1 MEVSHRA
8 IVPKCA
14 ARHAVCAIDFA
25 SSTNPKAAP
34 FVIGSRMNHATADD
48 ATLVAAAK
56 DGDLDAFEALVRRH
70 TRMVYAHAFRV
81 FGERTAA
88 EDAVQEVFVKVYRSL
103 AGFDERSRFT
113 TWLYRV
119 VRNTCLDMVR
129 AGKRRPIP
137 IDPIDVSASEPGDL
151 ADQVALSTS
160 LELAL
165 RGLAPEDRDAL
176 SAVSLYGLS
185 YVEAGEVLGVP
196 VGTVKSRV
204 FRARRS
210 LALIL
215 LPEERRA

>member
-1 MEVSHRA
+1 
-8 IVPKCA
+8 
-14 ARHAVCAIDFA
+14 
-25 SSTNPKAAP
+25 
-34 FVIGSRMNHATADD
+34 MNHATADD

-70 TRMVYAHAFRV
+70 TRMVYAHALRV

-103 AGFDERSRFT
+103 AGFDERARFT

-129 AGKRRPIP
+129 AGKRRPVP
-137 IDPIDVSASEPGDL
+137 VDPLDVVASAPGDI
-151 ADQVALSTS
+151 ADEVALSAS

-165 RGLAPEDRDAL
+165 RALAPEDRDAL

-185 YVEAGEVLGVP
+185 YAEAGEVLGVP

-210 LALIL
+210 LALTL
-215 LPEERRA
+215 TPEKRRA